1 LPAGRGNGEPV
12 RLTVDLG
19 NDDDIA
25 ELFVH
30 RPGQRLMVASSD
42 GRGFLVKEDDILA
55 QTRAG
60 KQVLNVKD
68 ATAKIAVPAEGD
80 SVAVIG
86 DNRKMIVFA
95 LDEVPEMARG
105 RGVILQKYK
114 DGGLSDVRVFR
125 KKNGL
130 TWTSGDRERTE
141 TDLRDWVGKRAQAGR
156 LPPKGFPR
164 SNRFGG

>member
-1 LPAGRGNGEPV
+1 V
-12 RLTVDLG
+12 RLNADLG
-19 NDDDIA
+19 NDDAIVA
-25 ELFVH
+25 LFVH
-30 RPGQRLMVASSD
+30 QSGRRLMVASSD
-42 GRGFLVKEDDILA
+42 GRGFLVNEDDILA

-68 ATAKIAVPAEGD
+68 GAMAKLAVPANGD

-125 KKNGL
+125 KKDGL
-130 TWTSGDRERTE
+130 TWTSGERERTE
-141 TDLRDWVGKRAQAGR
+141 TDLRDWIGKRAQAGR

-164 SNRFGG
+164 SNTFGG